1 MGRDC
6 DLWLWDGTAEY
17 EGVLTKLEAGS
28 FTVRVR
34 PVKAAGGPLGR
45 RRATSSSMDLHRLFT
60 QHRFLAHAGRPEL
73 APLMEACIQAVQIC
87 GDGEFDYLL
96 IGRLVPIDP
105 RELERL
111 AKLPPARA
119 AELFQK
125 RAS

>member
-1 MGRDC
+1 MERTC

-17 EGVLTKLEAGS
+17 EGALAKLEAGS
-28 FTVRVR
+28 FTARVR
-34 PVKAAGGPLGR
+34 PVKGAWGALGR
-45 RRATSSSMDLHRLFT
+45 RRASSSSMDLHRLFT
-60 QHRFLAHAGRPEL
+60 QHRFLAHPGRPGL

-105 RELERL
+105 GELECL